1 MTRPAPIAAFGP
13 FFLASA
19 LLAAIFVPVWA
30 LTYGGLADWSPAE
43 AARWHGHEMVF
54 GYALAVVG
62 GFLFTRLS
70 RPAFAVTFA
79 AWLAARAVLL
89 AGTAPHW
96 VGAAVALAYPACLV
110 AFGAAPFLRAA
121 KSGRNLVF
129 APILVGFLFAE
140 LLFQLGALGLLAH
153 GAERGLLVGI
163 DLLALLLFTMGGRV
177 IAAATSGA
185 LQGKGTHPA
194 NVAQPRLQA
203 IGVGAL
209 GLLAILEAARAD
221 PLLAAIPSGI
231 AAAVVLARLARWRP
245 WTIADIAPVAALHL
259 GYLWLGLG
267 LGWKAA
273 SPFLDPP
280 SPFDANHAITV
291 GAIGT
296 LTLVMMVR
304 VTQQR
309 MGLPIRIPV
318 RIGVAVLLLSVA
330 AAARSFVFIPDI
342 RGAAILFAAACW
354 GVAYLFL
361 ISYLLPVLLDF
372 GRSRAT
378 STQ

>member
-1 MTRPAPIAAFGP
+1 MNRLAPVAAFGP

-19 LLAAIFVPVWA
+19 LLAAISVPVWA
-30 LTYGGLADWSPAE
+30 LTYAGLLGWAPAD

-70 RPAFAVTFA
+70 RPAFAVIFA
-79 AWLAARAVLL
+79 AWLAARAVFL

-110 AFGAAPFLRAA
+110 AFGAAPFLRAV
-121 KSGRNLVF
+121 KSGRNRVF
-129 APILVGFLFAE
+129 APILVGFLVAE
-140 LLFQLGALGLLAH
+140 LLFQLGALGFLA
-153 GAERGLLVGI
+153 GGTESGLLVGT

-185 LQGKGTHPA
+185 LQSKGTHPA

-209 GLLAILEAARAD
+209 ALLALLEAVQAD
-221 PLLAAIPSGI
+221 PALVALLSALGAAII
-231 AAAVVLARLARWRP
+231 FIRLVGWRP
-245 WTIADIAPVAALHL
+245 WTVARVAPVAALHL

-273 SPFLDPP
+273 APFIDL
-280 SPFDANHAITV
+280 SSVFDADHAITV
-291 GAIGT
+291 GAVGT

-309 MGLPIRIPV
+309 TGRPISLPV
-318 RIGVAVLLLSVA
+318 HIGAAVLLLSVA
-330 AAARSFVFIPDI
+330 AAARSFAFVPEI
-342 RGAAILFAAACW
+342 RSAAILFAAAEW
-354 GVAYLFL
+354 GAAFL
-361 ISYLLPVLLDF
+361 LLLWTLTPMLV
-372 GRSRAT
+372 RPSRRP
-378 STQ
+378 